1 MKKNYTKI
9 INEIAKIRSNNNVNW
24 MDLLKLA
31 FNLDPKKASKIMKK
45 INYDD
50 KKISKLLNQLSN

>member
-1 MKKNYTKI
+1 MKNYTKI

-50 KKISKLLNQLSN
+50 KKFQNYLIS